1 MKFFCSKLAAMLL
14 TMVLRAVGKTK
25 GFIEPKG
32 PRWMGGRRDGWIGGR
47 KDWRCVRYGWIGGR
61 RERAR
66 GSTLPLSPFG
76 HVARLGRWVNTRGL
90 RPPSVRPNHLA
101 AP

>member
-32 PRWMGGRRDGWIGGR
+32 LGGWVGGGMGGSVGGR
-47 KDWRCVRYGWIGGR
+47 IGD
-61 RERAR
+61 
-66 GSTLPLSPFG
+66 
-76 HVARLGRWVNTRGL
+76 V
-90 RPPSVRPNHLA
+90 
-101 AP
+101 